1 MKLYLT
7 KQGNGSFMPS
17 YGSDHEAAKKI
28 KTGNTVECEIK
39 QSRNIL
45 FHRKYFALLNLVYEN
60 QEVYQNLDHLRHDL
74 TLEAGFYDVRYNIH
88 GEEIKQVKSIS
99 FASMSEFEF
108 NELYSKTLDVI
119 VKYFKFER
127 EEIEENIERY
137 F

>member
-45 FHRKYFALLNLVYEN
+45 FHRKFFALINLCFEN
-60 QEVYQNLDHLRHDL
+60 QELFKHFEELRKALIIDAGYYKEFRSLDGTKLK
-74 TLEAGFYDVRYNIH
+74 EA
-88 GEEIKQVKSIS
+88 ESIS
-99 FASMSEFEF
+99 FAKMDELEFG
-108 NELYSKTLDVI
+108 ELYSKVVDSI
-119 VKYFKFER
+119 VKHFGIDKQELMD
-127 EEIEENIERY
+127 NIEMY